1 MKRISVLLI
10 MLMGVGYSYA
20 QQLVVKDKSSLQA
33 IADVHVTAANQNI
46 ALVTNSLG
54 KVDISNLKNA
64 DSIAISHVGYY
75 DVVFSYDQ
83 LKSLNFKL
91 LLWEKNHALQEV
103 VVSASRF
110 KEKKEDVPQLMQV
123 IDAKELA
130 FTNTQTSADVLQ
142 QSGNVFVQKSQL
154 GGGSPVMRGF
164 ETNKVLMVVD
174 GVRMNNA
181 IYRGGH
187 LQNVVT
193 VDNNMLDRVEVAFG
207 PSSVVYGSD
216 ALGGVM
222 HFFSKNPIL
231 SETDTALFKANAFTR
246 YSTAYDEKTAHADFN
261 IGFKKFASLTSIT
274 VSDFGDLRQGNN
286 RNPFYGDWGKR
297 TFYVERV
304 NGQDSAL
311 VNDNINVQKQSG
323 YKQLDVLQK
332 FFYQHNSNTSS
343 IVNVQL
349 SSSSDMP
356 RYDRLTQVSGN
367 DPKYGQ
373 WYYGPQKRLLTAY
386 TLQSSKKTKLFDDV
400 KLIAAYQ
407 NVEESRHTRRF
418 RKDDLS
424 HRVEQL
430 NIYSLNLDLAKDL
443 NKHELRYGAEAV
455 LNDVNSTANS
465 ENIVSGAMSSLDT
478 RYPDGGSTMNSFAAY
493 VTHAWEIS
501 EKVIVSDGLRLSNVQ
516 LESKFKDKSFFPF
529 PFDDV
534 KQNNTSLA
542 GNLGIVIKPGKD
554 WRINSVLATG
564 FRAPNVDDI
573 GKVFD
578 SAPGSVVVPNPNL
591 EPEKTVNADLGVSK
605 VFNKKVTIGTT
616 VYHTW
621 YNNAIT
627 YNESTFNGQD
637 SIDYDGT
644 TSKVFSLTNAGKA
657 FIYGGNAYIEA
668 NITNNFSIN
677 STINYTYGRI
687 KTDSS
692 NYPLDHIS
700 PVFGKTSFVL
710 RLNKFK
716 GEFFALYN
724 GWKRVKDYN
733 KLGEDNFVAATPEG
747 TPAWFTLNVRTA
759 YQINERFQAQV
770 ALENIMDTNYKVF
783 ASGIHGAGRNLV
795 LTLRGNF

>member
-1 MKRISVLLI
+1 MKRIYILLI

-20 QQLVVKDKSSLQA
+20 QQLVVKDKSSLQP
-33 IADVHVTAANQNI
+33 IANVHITGANQN
-46 ALVTNSLG
+46 LVTNELG
-54 KVDISNLKNA
+54 KVDISSLKTA

-75 DVVFSYDQ
+75 EVLFSYNQ
-83 LKSLNFKL
+83 LKELDFKL

-110 KEKKEDVPQLMQV
+110 EEKKEDVPQMMQV

-130 FTNTQTSADVLQ
+130 FNNTQTSADVLQ

-154 GGGSPVMRGF
+154 GGGSPVIRGF
-164 ETNKVLMVVD
+164 ETNKVLIVVD

-193 VDNNMLDRVEVAFG
+193 IDNNMLDRVEVAFG
-207 PSSVVYGSD
+207 SSSVVYGSD

-222 HFFSKNPIL
+222 HFFSKKPML
-231 SETDTALFKANAFTR
+231 STTDTALFKANAFTR
-246 YSTAYDEKTAHADFN
+246 YATAYNEKTGHVDVN
-261 IGFKKFASLTSIT
+261 LGFKKFASLTSVT
-274 VSDFGDLRQGNN
+274 ASDFGDLRQGNN

-297 TFYVERV
+297 TFYVERI

-311 VNDNINVQKQSG
+311 VNNNVNIQKQSG
-323 YKQLDVLQK
+323 YKQVDVLQK
-332 FFYQHNSNTSS
+332 FLFQHNAKATSMLN
-343 IVNVQL
+343 IQL
-349 SSSSDMP
+349 STSGNMP
-356 RYDRLTQVSGN
+356 RYDRLTQVSGTN
-367 DPKYGQ
+367 PKYGQ
-373 WYYGPQKRLLTAY
+373 WYYGPQNRLLTAY
-386 TLQSSKKTKLFDDV
+386 TFQSNKQTKLFDDFKV
-400 KLIAAYQ
+400 IGAYQ
-407 NVEESRHTRRF
+407 NIEESRHTRRF

-424 HRVEQL
+424 HRIEKL

-455 LNDVNSTANS
+455 LNEVNSTATS
-465 ENIVSGAMSSLDT
+465 ENVVTGVISALDT
-478 RYPDGGSTMNSFAAY
+478 RYPSGGSTMNSFAAY

-501 EKVIVSDGLRLSNVQ
+501 DKVILSDGLRLSNVQ
-516 LESKFKDKSFFPF
+516 LEAKFADKTFFPF
-529 PFDDV
+529 PFNAV
-534 KQNNTSLA
+534 KQNNTALA
-542 GNLGIVIKPGKD
+542 GNIGLVIKSGKD

-564 FRAPNVDDI
+564 FRAPNVDDL

-578 SAPGSVVVPNPNL
+578 SAPGTVVVPNPNL
-591 EPEKTVNADLGVSK
+591 EPEKTINADFGISK

-627 YNESTFNGQD
+627 TNAGTFNGQD
-637 SIDYDGT
+637 SIIYDGT
-644 TSKVFSLTNAGKA
+644 TSKVFTLTNAGKA

-668 NITNNFSIN
+668 NVTNNFSIN

-687 KTDSS
+687 KTDTT

-733 KLGEDNFVAATPEG
+733 KLGEDNFATATPEG
-747 TPAWFTLNVRTA
+747 TPAWFTLNLRTA
-759 YQINERFQAQV
+759 YQVNERFQAQI

-795 LTLRGNF
+795 LTIRGNF